1 MLNSESLARLKIIS
15 AMLIFGTIGV
25 FRNQIPLPSAFISLT
40 RGLIGAAFL
49 LLVITLKGQRLNI
62 SAIKG
67 NFLYLAFSGAALGLN
82 WVLLFEAYNYTTVAA
97 ATLYYYLAPVI
108 IVLSAAVLFK
118 ERLTI
123 KSVICSLIA
132 LCGMVPVSGVLS
144 SGLSGI
150 NIKGLGF
157 GVGAAFLYASVVLLN
172 KKIKDIPALD
182 KSFVQLLIS
191 AIVLIPYVAFSG
203 QLEGISFTYSS
214 LIMIII
220 LGIVHTGVAYALY
233 FGAIKNIKAS
243 VAAILSYIDPVFAI
257 VLSSAISL
265 ALPDK
270 WVLIGGVMIL
280 GSTFI
285 SEIKFSKE

>member
-1 MLNSESLARLKIIS
+1 MLNSESFARLKIIG
-15 AMLIFGTIGV
+15 AMLIFGTVGI

-49 LLVITLKGQRLNI
+49 LLIITLKGQKLNI
-62 SAIKG
+62 SAIKN
-67 NFLYLAFSGAALGLN
+67 NFLYLTLSGAALGLN
-82 WVLLFEAYNYTTVAA
+82 WVLLFEAYNYTTVAQ

-108 IVLSAAVLFK
+108 IVFSAAVLFK

-123 KSVICSLIA
+123 KSVICSLVA

-144 SGLSGI
+144 TGIKGI
-150 NIKGLGF
+150 NIKGLVY

-191 AIVLIPYVAFSG
+191 AIVLLPYVAFSG
-203 QLEGISFTYSS
+203 QLKGISFTYSS
-214 LIMIII
+214 LAMILV
-220 LGIVHTGVAYALY
+220 LGVVHTGVAYALY

-243 VAAILSYIDPVFAI
+243 AAAILSYIDPVFAI
-257 VLSSAISL
+257 VLSSAIYL
-265 ALPDK
+265 TLPDK

-280 GSTFI
+280 GSTLI
-285 SEIKFSKE
+285 SEIKFDKK